1 MSQHYQQM
9 QLDYDVDYS
18 YNSIASSITTAANI
32 YPYVTNGTGGY
43 TLSTSGTG
51 GYNLG
56 TTISPSLSDAKLKVV
71 GDAEFDGDIKVKG
84 KSITETLDKIEERLG
99 ILSPNEKLEGRWE
112 ELKKLGD
119 AYRTLEKEI
128 LEKEKIWDTLKK

>member
-18 YNSIASSITTAANI
+18 YNSTASTITTAANI

-51 GYNLG
+51 GYSWSDLSNQ
-56 TTISPSLSDAKLKVV
+56 SDAKLKVI
-71 GDAEFDGDIKVKG
+71 GDAEFEGDVRIKG
-84 KSITETLDKIEERLG
+84 KSLTEALGKIEERLG
-99 ILSPNEKLEGRWE
+99 ILYPNEKLEERWE